1 MAVSKISSLLE
12 KQRRVEK
19 TRARCIVIYTCTSF
33 LFLISL
39 LFLLLPLAMGI
50 YGVAEAIKLFAA
62 IAFFVIAWSNWKMAR
77 KLREISRSFDRLSA
91 LDDVG
96 VSSTPWWKT
105 LFPFS

>member
-1 MAVSKISSLLE
+1 MAASKISSLLE

-19 TRARCIVIYTCTSF
+19 TRARCIVIYTCASF

-77 KLREISRSFDRLSA
+77 RLRKISRSFEKLSA
-91 LDDVG
+91 EHDLG
-96 VSSTPWWKT
+96 ESYSPWWKT